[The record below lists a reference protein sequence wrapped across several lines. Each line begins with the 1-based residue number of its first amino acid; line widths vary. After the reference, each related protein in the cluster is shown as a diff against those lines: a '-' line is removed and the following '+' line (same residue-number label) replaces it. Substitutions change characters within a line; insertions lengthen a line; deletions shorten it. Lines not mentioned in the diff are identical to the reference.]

1 MTNRII
7 KYKNIYLK
15 ARTLGSVLIFCCQ
28 FFTSNA
34 LAIEGDIEIKLK
46 KISSGYIL
54 PRFKSSTGTYLGIHN
69 DLDSVIQSTSVPAKP
84 NVALGVSFNVESSM
98 GKKLQVAMLLTKPK
112 FGGGSLEKET
122 YIELETIRNK
132 GRISNWYRLR
142 PEREAMAGVWE
153 FKYFLVAVDDDLID
167 DLKDIKSLAN
177 AIPIFETQFTL
188 SSE

>member
-1 MTNRII
+1 
-7 KYKNIYLK
+7 
-15 ARTLGSVLIFCCQ
+15 
-28 FFTSNA
+28 
-34 LAIEGDIEIKLK
+34 
-46 KISSGYIL
+46 
-54 PRFKSSTGTYLGIHN
+54 
-69 DLDSVIQSTSVPAKP
+69 
-84 NVALGVSFNVESSM
+84 M